1 MSNIFWDNITKEDI
15 RELPLLTFNG
25 PIYVVET
32 ESDFDRA
39 IKALSTE
46 KILGFDTEKKPTFK
60 KGEYNPTA
68 MIQLSSI
75 DEAFLFRLNKIGY
88 PKPLFDLMG
97 NSDVTKLGISI
108 DDDIKELEKLAN
120 FRPSGFIDVNDIAK
134 GIGAKHIGVKKLAA
148 IFLKHRISKGQQTSN
163 WELSELTISQQ
174 RYAATDAWICLRIY
188 NEIKKNGL
196 LKSNQHLI

>member
-1 MSNIFWDNITKEDI
+1 MSSLFWDNITKEDI

-25 PIYVVET
+25 PIHVVET
-32 ESDFDRA
+32 EADFDGA
-39 IKALSTE
+39 IQALHAE

-75 DEAFLFRLNKIGY
+75 EEAFLFRLNKIGY
-88 PKPLFDLMG
+88 PKPLFDLMA
-97 NSDVTKLGISI
+97 NPDVTKLGISI
-108 DDDIKELEKLAN
+108 DDDIKELEKLAD
-120 FRPSGFIDVNDIAK
+120 FRPLGFTDVNDIAK
-134 GIGAKHIGVKKLAA
+134 EIGAKHIGVKKLAA

-163 WELSELTISQQ
+163 WEINALTTSQQ

-188 NEIKKNGL
+188 NEIKKNGF
-196 LKSNQHLI
+196 LKSE